1 MYDAA
6 TRERAHALLATCF
19 GRPIEVGRHDGRW
32 AARSG
37 RRGSPRPASGSIL
50 KSAVRGGDMREPE
63 HRGPR
68 SASAPVT
75 DTAAVVL
82 DDAGVVVARSEW
94 AAKLLDCPPGQTC
107 APLLGMLPSAGAE
120 AGPARRLVTLPAGEH
135 VGTKV
140 PLVCTVVRLAA
151 RAPGDRDAEAQW
163 LVLVTPAET
172 VVEAVEP
179 DSERRRRR
187 LSHTAAESIG
197 SSLDVTD
204 MAQVL
209 VNLLVPDF
217 ADLATVDLAEPVLV
231 GDEPLRLDTS
241 GEVRLRRTAA
251 AQSPGVSAEDLLPVG
266 EALPPVP
273 DTDVMRPL
281 MAGRPVLV
289 SDVDVL
295 RAALGVDADTLRLFV
310 PGGAHSTVAVPLYAR
325 GLILGCVTVWR
336 SQLPSAFGEEDA
348 ALLQDVASRA
358 ALGVDNAR
366 RYTKE
371 HRSVVALQRSLL
383 PQSVLNTAAAD
394 TSGIYQPG
402 GGGAGVGGDW
412 FDVIPLP
419 SLRVAFVV
427 GDVVGHGLEAT
438 AAMARLRTA
447 VQTLADLDLDPGEL
461 LTHLDDLVLGFSSEQ
476 MTGESRTEPA
486 VLGATCLYAVYDP
499 VTSRCAVATA
509 GHPPPAV
516 LPPGE
521 EPHFLGMVPGP
532 PLGVG
537 GMPFEVTEFG
547 VRPDSTLAFFT
558 DGLVAR
564 RGGDIEE
571 GMERLRT
578 SLVGAGSG
586 RPLGEVSQSVFDKV
600 LPQEPADDV
609 ALLLARTHALP
620 PDRVAEWEFEADLSL
635 VAHARE
641 LVVGRLS
648 GWELD
653 ELGFVT
659 ELVVSELVTNAI
671 RYAGGPV
678 GLRLIRDRVLVCEVS
693 DPSSTQPR
701 LRRARETDEGGRGLF
716 LVAQLTDRWGCR
728 FTGTGKTIW
737 TEQPI
742 TGPLGTA

>member
-1 MYDAA
+1 
-6 TRERAHALLATCF
+6 
-19 GRPIEVGRHDGRW
+19 
-32 AARSG
+32 
-37 RRGSPRPASGSIL
+37 
-50 KSAVRGGDMREPE
+50 MREPE
-63 HRGPR
+63 RRGRRP
-68 SASAPVT
+68 AAVPVGE
-75 DTAAVVL
+75 TAAVVL
-82 DDAGVVVARSEW
+82 DDAGVVVARSER
-94 AAKLLDCPPGQTC
+94 AATLLDCSPGQPC
-107 APLLGMLPSAGAE
+107 APLLGLLPRAGAE
-120 AGPARRLVTLPAGEH
+120 AGPVGRTVTIPGGDAAGRN
-135 VGTKV
+135 V

-151 RAPGDRDAEAQW
+151 RTPGDRDAEAQW
-163 LVLVTPAET
+163 LVLVSPQDTAP
-172 VVEAVEP
+172 EAVQP
-179 DSERRRRR
+179 DSERRRKR
-187 LSHTAAESIG
+187 LSHTAAASIG
-197 SSLDVTD
+197 ASLDVTD

-231 GDEPLRLDTS
+231 GDEPLPLDTS

-273 DTDVMRPL
+273 DTEVMRPL

-295 RAALGVDADTLRLFV
+295 RAALGVDPETLRLFV
-310 PGGAHSTVAVPLYAR
+310 PSGAHSSVAVPLYAR
-325 GLILGCVTVWR
+325 GLVLGCVTVWR
-336 SQLPSAFGEEDA
+336 SQLPTAFGEEDA
-348 ALLQDVASRA
+348 VLLQDVASRA

-366 RYTKE
+366 RFTKE

-383 PQSVLNTAAAD
+383 PHSLVNTAAAD
-394 TSGIYQPG
+394 TAGVYQPACG
-402 GGGAGVGGDW
+402 GVGVGGDW

-476 MTGESRTEPA
+476 MNGTSRAEPA

-499 VTSRCAVATA
+499 VTRRCVAATA
-509 GHPPPAV
+509 GHPPPAL

-521 EPHFLGMVPGP
+521 EPFFLGMAPGP

-547 VRPDSTLAFFT
+547 VPPGSTMAFFT

-571 GMERLRT
+571 GMERLRG
-578 SLVGAGSG
+578 SLAGAGSN

-609 ALLLARTHALP
+609 ALLLARTRALSA
-620 PDRVAEWEFEADLSL
+620 DQVAEWELEADLSL

-641 LVVGRLS
+641 LVMGQLS
-648 GWELD
+648 GWQLD

-728 FTGTGKTIW
+728 FTSRGKTIW

-742 TGPLGTA
+742 DGSLG

>member
-1 MYDAA
+1 M
-6 TRERAHALLATCF
+6 
-19 GRPIEVGRHDGRW
+19 
-32 AARSG
+32 
-37 RRGSPRPASGSIL
+37 
-50 KSAVRGGDMREPE
+50 
-63 HRGPR
+63 
-68 SASAPVT
+68 PVSE
-75 DTAAVVL
+75 TAAVVL
-82 DDAGVVVARSEW
+82 DDAGVVVARSER
-94 AAKLLDCPPGQTC
+94 AAMLLECSPGRPC
-107 APLLGMLPSAGAE
+107 APLLGLLPRAGAE
-120 AGPARRLVTLPAGEH
+120 AGPVGRTVTIPGSGE
-135 VGTKV
+135 GGRDV

-151 RAPGDRDAEAQW
+151 RTPGDRDAEAQW
-163 LVLVTPAET
+163 LVLVTQDDTAA
-172 VVEAVEP
+172 EAVEA
-179 DSERRRRR
+179 DSERRRTR
-187 LSHTAAESIG
+187 LSHTAAASIG
-197 SSLDVTD
+197 TSLDMTD

-231 GDEPLRLDTS
+231 GDEPLPLDTS

-281 MAGRPVLV
+281 MAGRPVLM
-289 SDVDVL
+289 SDVGVL
-295 RAALGVDADTLRLFV
+295 RAELGVDAETLRLFV
-310 PGGAHSTVAVPLYAR
+310 PSGAHSSVAVPLYAR

-366 RYTKE
+366 RFTKE

-383 PQSVLNTAAAD
+383 PHSLVNTAAAD
-394 TSGIYQPG
+394 TAGVYQPACG
-402 GGGAGVGGDW
+402 GVGVGGDW

-476 MTGESRTEPA
+476 MSGASRAEPA

-499 VTSRCAVATA
+499 VTSRCVAATA
-509 GHPPPAV
+509 GHPPPA
-516 LPPGE
+516 LLSPGE
-521 EPHFLGMVPGP
+521 EPFFLGMAPGP

-547 VRPDSTLAFFT
+547 VPPGSTMAFFT

-571 GMERLRT
+571 GMERLRD
-578 SLVGAGSG
+578 SLAGAGSS

-609 ALLLARTHALP
+609 ALLLARTRALSS
-620 PDRVAEWEFEADLSL
+620 DQVAQWELEADLSL

-641 LVVGRLS
+641 LVVGQLS

-728 FTGTGKTIW
+728 FTSRGKTIW

-742 TGPLGTA
+742 DGSLG